1 MSIKQK
7 IQNLVS
13 PLYNKVWHDPKGRLS
28 AKVRKVCDDMPH
40 KQRLTVVTVLLT
52 AFILIAFFVF
62 GHACY
67 KMGAKHAYQQDSQF
81 IEMLTEHDSSAFI
94 QSKKKAYE
102 ECMKSI
108 DIQSDT
114 IAYEVPR

>member
-13 PLYNKVWHDPKGRLS
+13 PLYNKVWHGPKGRLS

-81 IEMLTEHDSSAFI
+81 IEMLTGHDSTAFI
-94 QSKKKAYE
+94 QSKKKSYDE
-102 ECMKSI
+102 YMDSI
-108 DIQSDT
+108 DIQLDT
-114 IAYEVPR
+114 IAYETP